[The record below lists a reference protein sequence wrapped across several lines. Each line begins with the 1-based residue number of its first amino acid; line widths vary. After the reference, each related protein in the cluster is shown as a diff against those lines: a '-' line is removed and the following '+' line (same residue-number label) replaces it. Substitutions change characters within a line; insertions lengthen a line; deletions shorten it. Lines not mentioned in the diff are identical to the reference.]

1 MKQQLFHLL
10 LAMLMIELLIGLS
23 MPAMAQLSQG
33 SIAGHVK
40 DPSGA
45 LIANVK
51 ITATSLETGTASA
64 VTSTSVGTYYFT
76 NLNIGEYKITAL
88 LKGFKSAEISH
99 VNVLVGTTTSLPI
112 TMQLGDVSETVTVRA
127 DALTVNTESSEVAG
141 VITTKQA
148 LDLPLDLNGSVV
160 SAMRSPEAFVFLL
173 PGTSGPGTANGQG
186 GTWESKISG
195 GQNYS
200 TEVLLDG
207 ASMYRSENG
216 SSFDETAP
224 SVEAISEFKVT
235 LSSYPAE
242 VGRTT
247 GGIESFSTKGGTND
261 WHGVMYDIFKNRDL
275 DANNWG
281 YNYYLDVYKDD
292 ATEAHNYQRPA
303 DEKNDYGLALGGPVL
318 IPKLYNGRNKAFF
331 FFSWEQYRQSVG
343 GTSTSTVPT
352 AAERSGNFADQLTS
366 TVREAQNPCDHTQ
379 AIYQGEIFDPTT
391 TTTGVNS
398 SNQTVTCRLPYAN
411 NAIPS
416 ADLVLSNSNQT
427 IVNALNSY
435 YPLPTISGSITNNY
449 VDAWTYPILDT
460 SMTVRGDY
468 NINSKQRVYFT
479 YNSRDNTRK
488 SVNPWFANIAGQGRD
503 QDFFTHYIRFG
514 YDYTITPNILN
525 HLTLAYDRTNS
536 GNYDTGVESGKD
548 WDSVLNIPGASG
560 HNFPYIYAWGDTA
573 MGGTVDG
580 DAIDNG
586 YRMNDT
592 LTFVKGKHIFK
603 AGVDYRYQIFNPQTL
618 SEQSGSIG
626 FDPITTAGDM
636 NTAWDANGY
645 ASMLLGLPGY
655 AILDAYS
662 SQPKWLS
669 HYYGFFVQDSFKIRP
684 SLTLNYGF
692 RYDVD
697 VPRHEAHGNTSNISL
712 TTANSGAGGLLGA
725 LVFAGKG
732 AGRNG
737 NVNEQWADTWHK
749 DFGPRVGFI
758 WAPRN
763 TLSLSGG
770 YGIIYGPLQYADYGG
785 AMQEGFDSTP
795 SWDGSSTL
803 TSVFTLSNGFP
814 SYTKPPAIDP
824 TLANL
829 SSGAYPAMAYIA
841 PSHGRPAMIQSWSAE
856 IQQQIVPDLLFDIAY
871 VGAHGAHLRSTFDAT
886 NSISINK
893 FAYGNVLNTEIGST
907 AAQNAGLS
915 VPYPSYPS
923 TYTVGNALRPYPQY
937 NGTINSDCCLEN
949 RGQSDYN
956 ALEAQLIRHYRN
968 GLNLQASYTW
978 SKTMTNAD
986 SSVPYF
992 SGDNGGGNI
1001 QNVFDSKAER
1011 VLSNQDLTNVFVVSY
1026 LYELPFGKG
1035 KKYLAGNWLLDKG
1048 VGGWQIGGVQRYMSG
1063 QPISFY
1069 AATGIPGYDGSIH
1082 YQRVA
1087 GQNLLSSW
1095 ARSGHYNPAQQ
1106 AANLTTDTYNAT
1118 TNPNP
1123 YRYFNYAALTDPNAT
1138 DTVASRGTYAFG
1150 DQPRTTDEIRTNK
1163 YLKEDFSIVKRTR
1176 LTEKINFRLEA
1187 DLIDAFNR
1195 HAFNRAQSDGPNDL
1209 TDFGYVDP
1217 TGMIVGPR
1225 QIQFLAKF
1233 EF

>member
-1 MKQQLFHLL
+1 MMKKRLL
-10 LAMLMIELLIGLS
+10 YLVLVVLAFGGSLPL
-23 MPAMAQLSQG
+23 AAQLSQG
-33 SIAGHVK
+33 SIAGSVK
-40 DPSGA
+40 DTSGA
-45 LIANVK
+45 LIASVK
-51 ITATSLETGTASA
+51 ITATSEETGSA
-64 VTSTSVGTYYFT
+64 HAATSSSAGTYYFT
-76 NLNIGEYKITAL
+76 NLNIGAYTITASMN
-88 LKGFKSAEISH
+88 GFKSAEINH
-99 VNVLVGTTTSLPI
+99 VTVLVGTTTSLPI
-112 TMQLGDVSETVTVRA
+112 TLQVGDISETLTVAA

-173 PGTSGPGTANGQG
+173 PGTAGPGTANGQG

-247 GGIESFSTKGGTND
+247 GGIESFSTKAGTND
-261 WHGVMYDIFKNRDL
+261 WHGVVYDIFKNRDL

-281 YNYYLDVYKDD
+281 YNYYEDVYADN
-292 ATEAHNYQRPA
+292 ATQRANYQRPA
-303 DEKNDYGLALGGPVL
+303 DEKNDYGLALGGPVR
-318 IPKLYNGRNKAFF
+318 IPKLYNGKNKAFF
-331 FFSWEQYRQSVG
+331 FFSWEQYRQNIG

-352 AAERSGNFADQLTS
+352 TAERGGDFSDQLTTTAKES
-366 TVREAQNPCDHTQ
+366 ENPCDHSRS
-379 AIYQGEIFDPTT
+379 IYEGEIFDPTT

-398 SNQTVTCRLPYAN
+398 SGQTVTCRLPYAN
-411 NAIPS
+411 NKIP
-416 ADLVLSNSNQT
+416 AAALVLDSATQS
-427 IVNALNSY
+427 IVNALNAY
-435 YPLPTISGSITNNY
+435 YPTPTKSGITNNY
-449 VDAWTYPILDT
+449 VYAWTYPILDT

-468 NINSKQRVYFT
+468 IINDKQRVYVT

-488 SVNPWFANIAGQGRD
+488 SVNPWLDNIAGEGRD
-503 QDFFTHYIRFG
+503 QNFFTHYIRFG
-514 YDYTITPNILN
+514 YDYTITSNLLN
-525 HLTLAYDRTNS
+525 HLTLGYDRTNS
-536 GNYDTGVESGKD
+536 GNYDTGVKSGKD
-548 WDSVLNIPGASG
+548 WDNTLGILGASG
-560 HNFPYIYAWGDTA
+560 HNFPYVYAWGDA
-573 MGGTVDG
+573 GLGGTVDG
-580 DAIDNG
+580 DSIDNG

-626 FDPITTAGDM
+626 FDPTTTAGDV

-655 AILDAYS
+655 GILDAYS

-697 VPRHEAHGNTSNISL
+697 EPRHESHGNTSNISL
-712 TTANSGAGGLLGA
+712 TTANSGADGLLGA

-732 AGRNG
+732 SGRSG
-737 NVNEQWADTWHK
+737 KVDEQWANTWHK
-749 DFGPRVGFI
+749 DFGPRVGFV
-758 WAPRN
+758 WAPTSLNN
-763 TLSLSGG
+763 TFSLSGG
-770 YGIIYGPLQYADYGG
+770 YGILYGPLQYADYGD
-785 AMQEGFDSTP
+785 AMQEGFNSTP

-803 TSVFTLSNGFP
+803 STAFTLSTGFP
-814 SYTKPPAIDP
+814 SYTKPPSFDS

-829 SSGAYPAMAYIA
+829 STGAYPAMAYIA
-841 PSHGRPAMIQSWSAE
+841 PSHGRPAMIQSWSLE
-856 IQQQIVPDLLFDIAY
+856 VQQQLLPDLILDVAY
-871 VGAHGAHLRSTFDAT
+871 VGAHGAHLRSTFDST
-886 NSISINK
+886 NSITTDK
-893 FAYGNVLNTEIGST
+893 FSYGNVLSAEIGST
-907 AAQNAGLS
+907 TATKAGLA
-915 VPYPSYPS
+915 VPYSTYPT

-949 RGQSDYN
+949 RGQSNYN
-956 ALEAQLIRHYRN
+956 ALEAQLIRHFKN
-968 GLNLQASYTW
+968 GFNLQVSYTW

-986 SSVPYF
+986 SAVPYF
-992 SGDNGGGNI
+992 SGDNGGGYVQNI
-1001 QNVFDSKAER
+1001 FDTRSE
-1011 VLSNQDLTNVFVVSY
+1011 VTLSNQDITNNFVASY

-1035 KKYLAGNWLLDKG
+1035 KRYLAGNNFLDKG
-1048 VGGWQIGGVQRYMSG
+1048 IGGWQIGGVQRYMSG

-1069 AATGIPGYDGSIH
+1069 AATAIPGYDGSIH
-1082 YQRVA
+1082 YQRVP
-1087 GQNLLSSW
+1087 GQNLLSKW
-1095 ARSGHYNPAQQ
+1095 ARGGSYNPAKQM
-1106 AANLTTDTYNAT
+1106 NLATDTYDAT

-1123 YRYFNYAALTDPNAT
+1123 YRYFNYAALTDPNAA
-1138 DTVASRGTYAFG
+1138 DTVASRGSYAFG
-1150 DQPRTTDEIRTNK
+1150 DQPRTTDEIRMNA

-1176 LTEKINFRLEA
+1176 LSEKISFRLEA

-1195 HAFNRAQSDGPNDL
+1195 HAFNRPTSDGPNNL
-1209 TDFGYVDP
+1209 TTFGYVDP
-1217 TGMIVGPR
+1217 TSTIVGPR

>member
-1 MKQQLFHLL
+1 MKQRLL
-10 LAMLMIELLIGLS
+10 LLVLALLAIGTG
-23 MPAMAQLSQG
+23 MPCVAQLSQG
-33 SIAGHVK
+33 SIAGSVK

-51 ITATSLETGTASA
+51 IIATSMGTGTAYT
-64 VTSTSVGTYYFT
+64 VTSTSAGTYYFT
-76 NLNIGEYKITAL
+76 NLNIGEYTISAS
-88 LKGFKSAEISH
+88 LKGFKSAEISL
-99 VNVLVGTTTSLPI
+99 VNILVGTTTSLSI
-112 TMQLGDVSETVTVRA
+112 TMQVGDVSETVTVQA
-127 DALTVNTESSEVAG
+127 DALTVNTELSEVAD

-160 SAMRSPEAFVFLL
+160 SSMRSPEAFVFLL
-173 PGTSGPGTANGQG
+173 PGTAGPGTANGQG

-247 GGIESFSTKGGTND
+247 GGIESFSTKSGTND
-261 WHGVMYDIFKNRDL
+261 WHGVAYDIFKNRDL

-281 YNYYLDVYKDD
+281 YNYYQDVYRNNS
-292 ATEAHNYQRPA
+292 TELADYQRPA
-303 DEKNDYGLALGGPVL
+303 DEKNDYGLALGGPVR

-331 FFSWEQYRQSVG
+331 FFSWEQYRQNLG

-352 AAERSGNFADQLTS
+352 TAERGGNFSDQMTT
-366 TVREAQNPCDHTQ
+366 TVKEAENPCDHTQ

-391 TTTGVNS
+391 TTTGTNS
-398 SNQTVTCRLPYAN
+398 SNQTVTCRLPYAK
-411 NAIPS
+411 NAIPA
-416 ADLVLSNSNQT
+416 ADLVLSSANQS

-449 VDAWTYPILDT
+449 VYAWTYPVLDT
-460 SMTVRGDY
+460 SMSVRADY
-468 NINSKQRVYFT
+468 NFNSKQRVYVT

-488 SVNPWFANIAGQGRD
+488 SVNPWLDNAAGQGRD
-503 QDFFTHYIRFG
+503 QNFFTHYIRVG

-525 HLTLAYDRTNS
+525 HLTLGYDRTNS
-536 GNYDTGVESGKD
+536 GNYDTGVEANKD
-548 WDSVLNIPGASG
+548 WDSALGIKGASG
-560 HNFPYIYAWGDTA
+560 HNFPYVYAWGDA
-573 MGGTVDG
+573 GIGGTVDG
-580 DAIDNG
+580 DSIDNG
-586 YRMNDT
+586 YRLNDT
-592 LTFVKGKHIFK
+592 LTFVKGKHVIK
-603 AGVDYRYQIFNPQTL
+603 AGVDYRYQIFNPMTL

-626 FDPITTAGDM
+626 FDPTTTAGDV

-662 SQPKWLS
+662 EQPKWLS
-669 HYYGFFVQDSFKIRP
+669 HYYGFFVQDTFKIFP
-684 SLTLNYGF
+684 SLTLNYGL

-697 VPRHEAHGNTSNISL
+697 VPRHEAHGNTSDISL
-712 TTANSGAGGLLGA
+712 TTANSGAGGLPGA

-732 AGRNG
+732 TGRNG

-749 DFGPRVGFI
+749 DFGPRFGFV
-758 WAPRN
+758 WAPTARN
-763 TLSLSGG
+763 NTFSLSGG
-770 YGIIYGPLQYADYGG
+770 YGIIYGPLQYADYGDG
-785 AMQEGFDSTP
+785 MQEGFNSTP

-803 TSVFTLSNGFP
+803 SSVFTLSNGFP
-814 SYTKPPAIDP
+814 SYTKPPSFDP

-829 SSGAYPAMAYIA
+829 TTGAYPANAYIA
-841 PSHGRPAMIQSWSAE
+841 PSHGRPAMVQSWSVE
-856 IQQQIVPDLLFDIAY
+856 LQQQIVPDLILDVAY
-871 VGAHGAHLRSTFDAT
+871 VGSHGAHLRSTFDAT
-886 NSISINK
+886 NSIPVND
-893 FAYGNVLNTEIGST
+893 FALGNVLSTEIGST
-907 AAQNAGLS
+907 TAANAGLS
-915 VPYPSYPS
+915 VPYSSYPTS
-923 TYTVGNALRPYPQY
+923 YTVGNALRPYPQY
-937 NGTINSDCCLEN
+937 NGAINSDCCLEN
-949 RGQSDYN
+949 RGQSNYN
-956 ALEAQLIRHYRN
+956 ALETQLIRHFKD
-968 GLNLQASYTW
+968 GFNLQTSYTW

-992 SGDNGGGNI
+992 SGDNGGGYI
-1001 QNVFDSKAER
+1001 QNVFNSKSEV
-1011 VLSNQDLTNVFVVSY
+1011 VLSNQDLTNNFVISY

-1035 KKYLAGNWLLDKG
+1035 KKWLAGNRFLDKG
-1048 VGGWQIGGVQRYMSG
+1048 IGGWQIGGVQRYMSG

-1069 AATGIPGYDGSIH
+1069 AATAIPGYDGSIH

-1087 GQNLLSSW
+1087 GQSLLSSW
-1095 ARSGHYNPAQQ
+1095 ARSGHYNPAKQ
-1106 AANLTTDTYNAT
+1106 ANLTTNTYDAT

-1123 YRYFNYAALTDPNAT
+1123 YRYFNYAALTDPNAAN
-1138 DTVASRGTYAFG
+1138 TVASRGSYAFG
-1150 DQPRTTDEIRTNK
+1150 NQPRTTDEIRTGK
-1163 YLKEDFSIVKRTR
+1163 YLKEDFSIVKRTH

-1195 HAFNRAQSDGPNDL
+1195 HVFGRPQSDGPNDL